1 MATNFIQGEGRL
13 TVTAPSTLTSG
24 LGCLVGDIFGVSI
37 GAYTTGA
44 SAVIETEGVW
54 DLASTTTLAWSSGAK
69 IYWDNAAGK
78 ATDIAKNN
86 RRIGVATAAKA
97 AAATVGRV
105 RLDGDV
111 GPLELQ
117 VVSSSGAQTTTAG
130 ASRVQLGPQ
139 TTVISAT
146 IADAANHQGQFTVF
160 YGSTGTIAHTLTLTS
175 GSFDGSNNVATLNA
189 AGESL
194 TVWFDSAG
202 AGKIIANVGSVGL
215 S

>member
-1 MATNFIQGEGRL
+1 MATNYIQGQGRL
-13 TVTAPSTLTSG
+13 TVTAPAALTSG

-111 GPLELQ
+111 GPLELE
-117 VVSSSGAQTTTAG
+117 VVTTAG
-130 ASRVQLGPQ
+130 ANAITAGAKRVQVGPVGSGI
-139 TTVISAT
+139 TAT
-146 IADAANHQGQFTVF
+146 IADAANHQGEFTVF
-160 YGSTGTIAHTLTLTS
+160 YGGTGTTSHTLTLTS
-175 GSFDGSNNVATLNA
+175 GSFNGTNNVATLNA